1 MNAGVPIST
10 ISRIETEAADVTS
23 GMLQRLAAAAGF
35 VLEISST
42 RVPTIADAARVA
54 GDREGDWTLLR
65 SAVDWATHH
74 PEMAAA
80 VISPCPATIDPR
92 ALAFLAAVAETIAD
106 ETGLPTPRW
115 ALNAPYLT
123 EPWYVS
129 GTPRMVQDNIDRT
142 PPRLARRNVWFAR
155 EAIWR

>member
-1 MNAGVPIST
+1 
-10 ISRIETEAADVTS
+10 
-23 GMLQRLAAAAGF
+23 MLERLVAAAGF
-35 VLEISST
+35 VLMIT
-42 RVPTIADAARVA
+42 PARVPTIADAASVA

-65 SAVDWATHH
+65 SAVDWAARH
-74 PEMAAA
+74 PEMAVA
-80 VISPCPATIDPR
+80 VIAPRPTTTDPR
-92 ALAFLAAVAETIAD
+92 ALAFLAAVAEIVAD
-106 ETGLPTPRW
+106 DAGLPVPRW
-115 ALNAPYLT
+115 TVEAPYLT